1 MNNIL
6 LKNGLLYS
14 GRENRFLLSD
24 LLFSRGGC
32 IEHISPGISSADDVI
47 DCTGL
52 AVSSGFIDCHG
63 HSDDIPMIELI
74 GKYREE
80 LKEELLYYS
89 YHIDYLKHEDN
100 PNIVITEMCDLSTNK
115 KEKVDV
121 EITIV
126 LQ

>member
-1 MNNIL
+1 
-6 LKNGLLYS
+6 
-14 GRENRFLLSD
+14 
-24 LLFSRGGC
+24 
-32 IEHISPGISSADDVI
+32 
-47 DCTGL
+47 
-52 AVSSGFIDCHG
+52 
-63 HSDDIPMIELI
+63 MIEMI

-100 PNIVITEMCDLSTNK
+100 PNIVITEMCDLSTSEEVK
-115 KEKVDV
+115 TDV